1 MLTVRH
7 LKYVLGPLTNWYAFR
22 FATSWP
28 CCQYQSCTQRE
39 HYFLHSIT
47 RKVLATVKVIRAD
60 IADYGK
66 PSNTLLH
73 NLTAH
78 VNLYTEEEATVGHI
92 MLKVREE
99 MGNENLILV
108 GTNGLTIYDQEGTR
122 GNLNFLSGIEF
133 SEFSSLLNLN
143 FLNVIP
149 IPVLK
154 FYTCNIIFLI

>member
-1 MLTVRH
+1 M
-7 LKYVLGPLTNWYAFR
+7 
-22 FATSWP
+22 
-28 CCQYQSCTQRE
+28 
-39 HYFLHSIT
+39 
-47 RKVLATVKVIRAD
+47 KVNRAD
-60 IADYGK
+60 VADNGK